1 MYNTTWGKE
10 GGRGREETRLGR
22 AVNWNGSAE
31 GGVRAVE
38 SEMAHCESYLS
49 CCLRIYGVRYTRIYI
64 YIYLRGF
71 APIGR
76 LSMVIGPW
84 YSRAPYVKEY
94 EASGGRKRGNLS
106 SPSKSLSSW
115 LERFAML
122 EAYVS
127 LEGRRCC
134 YLSAIDATTRFP
146 LAFFFGRENRKGW
159 KSFEQGTEVIFFFFS
174 LGREGRALK
183 SLMDHGMI
191 WFENLKDGNF
201 CKFFFYSI
209 FHDF

>member
-10 GGRGREETRLGR
+10 DGRGREETRLGR

-106 SPSKSLSSW
+106 VHPLRGVFPPGSKDSRCWKHTFHWREDAAATCRLSMLLRAFLSL
-115 LERFAML
+115 F
-122 EAYVS
+122 S
-127 LEGRRCC
+127 LEGR
-134 YLSAIDATTRFP
+134 I
-146 LAFFFGRENRKGW
+146 GRGGSRLNRG
-159 KSFEQGTEVIFFFFS
+159 Q
-174 LGREGRALK
+174 R
-183 SLMDHGMI
+183 
-191 WFENLKDGNF
+191 
-201 CKFFFYSI
+201 
-209 FHDF
+209 